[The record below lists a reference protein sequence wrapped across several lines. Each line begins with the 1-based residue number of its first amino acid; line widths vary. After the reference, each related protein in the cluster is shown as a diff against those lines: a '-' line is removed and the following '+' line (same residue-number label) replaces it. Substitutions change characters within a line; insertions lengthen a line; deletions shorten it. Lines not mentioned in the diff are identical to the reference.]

1 MSQERRVN
9 DREPVVWLA
18 TLTLDD
24 DSVVKCE
31 IRDVSYAGTMISS
44 DTKLDMGEEV
54 LLTIK
59 ELGDFAGTVKWIRNG
74 EIGLTLMG
82 GPNLLLSEFAAS
94 KEGEVSHKPSH
105 EDFV

>member
-9 DREPVVWLA
+9 DREPVVWHA

-31 IRDVSYAGTMISS
+31 VRDVSYAGTMIASGA
-44 DTKLDMGEEV
+44 KLNMDDEV
-54 LLTIK
+54 MLTI
-59 ELGDFAGTVKWIRNG
+59 EGLGDFAGAVKWIKDD

-82 GPNLLLSEFAAS
+82 GPSLLLSEYAAA
-94 KEGEVSHKPSH
+94 KEGDVSHRPSR
-105 EDFV
+105 EDLA